1 MEQKSKKLKYAII
14 ILTILLVISVSAL
27 TGTLIYNHY
36 AHTDPTTVNVPGNII
51 TPDGEDGSD
60 TKTDL
65 PPSESSNTSNGE
77 TTSEPDTSKV
87 PDRSETASASE
98 FAPES
103 TKAETTETTSVSS
116 TKASAIALH
125 NRKSED
131 NTPFQVTNMF
141 PGDAETKYYC
151 IQVSYKGDIV
161 VRYHADIRSGYDKLA
176 EVLKVKIRLLDD
188 NTTLN
193 DSLVEDKILYDG
205 LMRDMPKS
213 LNHSLYTSAS
223 TKSELYYEIT
233 AYLDT
238 GVGNDYMDKELIAD
252 FRWWVEEIDNL
263 DSPQTGDTFKLWIWI
278 CIAVTSFFMIVI
290 LLWNRRK
297 EEQYE
302 QN

>member
-14 ILTILLVISVSAL
+14 VLVILLVISASAL

-36 AHTDPTTVNVPGNII
+36 VHTEPATVNVPGNII
-51 TPDGEDGSD
+51 TPNGEDSSD
-60 TKTDL
+60 TKTEP
-65 PPSESSNTSNGE
+65 PPSESPITSDGE
-77 TTSEPDTSKV
+77 TTSAPDTSKA
-87 PDRSETASASE
+87 PDKSEAET
-98 FAPES
+98 
-103 TKAETTETTSVSS
+103 AETTSASS

-125 NRKSED
+125 NRKPE
-131 NTPFQVTNMF
+131 NNRPLQVANLF

-161 VRYHADIRSGYDKLA
+161 VRYHADIRPGYEKLA
-176 EVLKVKIRLLDD
+176 EVLRCRVTLL
-188 NTTLN
+188 TTG
-193 DSLVEDKILYDG
+193 ETLYDG

-213 LNHSLYTSAS
+213 LEHSLHTSTS

-238 GVGNDYMDKELIAD
+238 GVGNDYMDKALIAD
-252 FRWWVEEIDNL
+252 FRWWVEELDNL
-263 DSPQTGDTFKLWIWI
+263 DPPQTGDTFSLGIWI
-278 CIAVTSFFMIVI
+278 SIAVTSLFMMII

>member
-1 MEQKSKKLKYAII
+1 MEQNNKKLKYAII
-14 ILTILLVISVSAL
+14 ILIILLVISASAL
-27 TGTLIYNHY
+27 TITLIYNHY
-36 AHTDPTTVNVPGNII
+36 AHTEPITVDVPGNII
-51 TPDGEDGSD
+51 TPDGEDSSD
-60 TKTDL
+60 TKTNP
-65 PPSESSNTSNGE
+65 PPSESSSTSNGE
-77 TTSEPDTSKV
+77 TTSGPDTSKV
-87 PDRSETASASE
+87 PDRSETASVSE
-98 FAPES
+98 FVPES
-103 TKAETTETTSVSS
+103 TETETTSVSS

-161 VRYHADIRSGYDKLA
+161 VRCHADIRIGYEKLA

-193 DSLVEDKILYDG
+193 DSLAGNEILYDG

-213 LNHSLYTSAS
+213 LNHSLYTNTS
-223 TKSELYYEIT
+223 TRSELYYEIT

-238 GVGNDYMDKELIAD
+238 GVGNDYMDKELVGD
-252 FRWWVEEIDNL
+252 FRWWVEEVDNL
-263 DSPQTGDTFKLWIWI
+263 DPPQTGDTFYPWIWI
-278 CIAVTSFFMIVI
+278 SIAAASLLIIII
-290 LLWNRRK
+290 LLWNRRR